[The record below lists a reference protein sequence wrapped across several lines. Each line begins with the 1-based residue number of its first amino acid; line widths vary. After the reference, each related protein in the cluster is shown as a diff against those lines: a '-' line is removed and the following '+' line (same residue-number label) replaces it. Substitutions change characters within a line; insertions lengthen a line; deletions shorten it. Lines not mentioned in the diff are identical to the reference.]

1 MSADFRFKTEE
12 ERKLYSDR
20 ITWAEAVPLMNDY
33 YQRPDAIRVVMPSG
47 GITKLKG
54 LRFEAA
60 HMQELIDQDGVTHIY
75 LMFANSPVNPQN
87 ITIIASG
94 VVDPENNGGEILTEV
109 LFDYCEPCPSKCPT
123 NM

>member
-1 MSADFRFKTEE
+1 MTADFRFKTEE
-12 ERKLYSDR
+12 EKNLYSDR
-20 ITWAEAVPLMNDY
+20 ITWEEAVPLMADY
-33 YQRPDAIRVVMPSG
+33 YQRPDALRVVLPNG
-47 GITKLKG
+47 TITKLKG

-60 HMQELIDQDGVTHIY
+60 DIQSLLDQDGVTDIY
-75 LMFANSPVNPQN
+75 FMFANSPTDPKN

-94 VVDPENNGGEILTEV
+94 VVDPEGNGGEILKEM